1 MDISHQASKVNPTLR
16 TCGTCT
22 LCCKLL
28 RIESLRKPQ
37 GKWCESCAVG
47 NGCGI
52 YEARPTECRYF
63 FCGYLT
69 LHELDESWRPSVSK
83 LVVCLEDGESKT
95 IYVHVDP
102 DRSDAW
108 KRAPYYQK
116 LKEWS
121 RRAVA
126 GRGQVIVKLGL
137 RAIVIFPH
145 KDVDLGPVGD
155 DEMVVTQ
162 EIRTAE
168 GIELHA
174 MKIRR
179 DDDRATL
186 VIPRERRPG
195 IALKR

>member
-1 MDISHQASKVNPTLR
+1 MDNSQATDIGNLTPR

-28 RIESLRKPQ
+28 HIESLGKPQ
-37 GKWCESCAVG
+37 GKWCERCAVG
-47 NGCGI
+47 TGCRT
-52 YEARPTECRYF
+52 YDVRPTECRHFY
-63 FCGYLT
+63 CGYLT
-69 LHELDESWRPSVSK
+69 VRELDESWRPSLSK

-102 DRSDAW
+102 NRADAW

-126 GRGQVIVKLGL
+126 GRGQVIVRLGL

-155 DEMVVTQ
+155 DEMIVTQ
-162 EIRTAE
+162 EIRTAQ
-168 GIELHA
+168 GLELNA
-174 MKIRR
+174 IKLRR
-179 DDDRATL
+179 DDARAAQ
-186 VIPRERRPG
+186 VIPQEKRAG
-195 IALKR
+195 IALMR